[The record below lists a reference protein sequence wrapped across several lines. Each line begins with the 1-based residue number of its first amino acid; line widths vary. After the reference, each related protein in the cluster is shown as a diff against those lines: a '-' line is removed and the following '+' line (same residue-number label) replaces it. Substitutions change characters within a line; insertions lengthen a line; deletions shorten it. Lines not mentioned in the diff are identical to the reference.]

1 MREEGNILEYKK
13 NKKLWGYME
22 IESCDEPIT
31 ILSWLN
37 TVGCAH
43 TYKNGCTMCH
53 YNLRYKIRKI
63 GIKKMMLACD
73 ELLSFLEMKNE
84 VNEYGTFV
92 IFPGGSF
99 LDESEIPKEIR
110 EYILKR
116 IAKNKK
122 NYKKTLFRTDTRLEY
137 VNEKNI
143 IEIRKILGDDS
154 IIKFGFGMES
164 TNKLIREACVNKD
177 LTSDFLDRLMI
188 LRNNNIYIT
197 ASVLLKPPF
206 LTEKEAIE
214 DTLNSVKELLDN
226 NLVDHVNVM
235 TMSSKPLTIVR
246 KLEEMGLYKLPSIWS
261 TIEVI
266 KLLGPNYGDRLSF
279 RGLIMGDTLDDTR
292 SAHGCN
298 ECSNKIM
305 PQLLKISKYTPKKWK
320 EFIRLANSI
329 DCKCKKEWKKEI
341 NLKPKLNL
349 QERIVHGIGTLVN
362 EYRLNKYEEKFKK

>member
-1 MREEGNILEYKK
+1 
-13 NKKLWGYME
+13 
-22 IESCDEPIT
+22 
-31 ILSWLN
+31 
-37 TVGCAH
+37 
-43 TYKNGCTMCH
+43 
-53 YNLRYKIRKI
+53 
-63 GIKKMMLACD
+63 
-73 ELLSFLEMKNE
+73 
-84 VNEYGTFV
+84 
-92 IFPGGSF
+92 
-99 LDESEIPKEIR
+99 
-110 EYILKR
+110 
-116 IAKNKK
+116 
-122 NYKKTLFRTDTRLEY
+122 
-137 VNEKNI
+137 
-143 IEIRKILGDDS
+143 
-154 IIKFGFGMES
+154 MES

-329 DCKCKKEWKKEI
+329 DCKCKKEWKKENFEPRKI
-341 NLKPKLNL
+341 KNGIQKACEKRPVENEQIEHIIDDIEMRFVNRKSTEISSSDIGRMVLTRLKKIDKVAYIRFASVFLEFGNVA
-349 QERIVHGIGTLVN
+349 E
-362 EYRLNKYEEKFKK
+362 FKKEIREIE